1 MFTGIITDIGQIRT
15 VTAPSGGNQADRQ
28 FVIATRFNTD
38 RIDLG
43 ASIACNGCCL
53 TVTQKGKGGPGTDD
67 RTGGD
72 WFAVEASNETLS
84 RTTLGR
90 WKAGTPVNLERSLKL
105 GDELGGHLV
114 YGHVDGVARIADR
127 KPEAGSVRF
136 VVEAPDELAGYIA
149 EKGSVALDG
158 VSLTVNQVEG
168 RRFGINVI
176 SHTQAETTFGALLPG
191 AEVNLEVDMLA
202 RYVARLI
209 GRTATI

>member
-1 MFTGIITDIGQIRT
+1 MFTGIITDIGQIKS
-15 VTAPSGGNQADRQ
+15 VTAPGGGNQADRQ

-53 TVTQKGKGGPGTDD
+53 TVTERGKGG
-67 RTGGD
+67 RAEGD

-84 RTTLGR
+84 RTTLGH
-90 WKAGTPVNLERSLKL
+90 WAAGTPVNLERSLKL

-127 KPEAGSVRF
+127 KPEAGSLRF
-136 VVEAPDELAGYIA
+136 EIEVPDDLAGYIA

-158 VSLTVNQVEG
+158 VSLTVNQVDG

-176 SHTQAETTFGALLPG
+176 SHTQSETTFGALLPG

-209 GRTATI
+209 GRTATK